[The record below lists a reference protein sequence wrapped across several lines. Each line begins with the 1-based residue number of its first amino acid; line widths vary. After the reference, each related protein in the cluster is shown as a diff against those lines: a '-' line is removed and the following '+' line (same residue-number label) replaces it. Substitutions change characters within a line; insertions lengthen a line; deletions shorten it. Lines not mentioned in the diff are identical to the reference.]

1 MHAWPACN
9 RRTPVNFPFPTMTA
23 ASLRT
28 RVVIP
33 ALALLLVVAMPPLI
47 RAKSPQALP
56 MAALAADALGD
67 AAFSVQDLEWN
78 DDARARR
85 VPVRL
90 FLPASVPGRQ
100 VPLIVFS
107 HGIGSS
113 RDGYGYLG
121 RYWASHGIASLHL
134 QHVGSDRSLW
144 QGNVLGLLSRFQH
157 AAGEAEALDRAQD
170 FHFALD
176 RFLEGPH
183 GQRIARERIVAAG
196 HSYGANTTLLVS
208 GAKVVRDGKLFQ
220 LRDPRVSA
228 AIVISAPPFYGDA
241 DFRPIL
247 SGIHIPTLHVT
258 SEDDV
263 IHIPGYGSGVEDR
276 LKVFDAMGGEKTLAV
291 YKHGSHNVFTEKR
304 YFDSVQV
311 ATDVKAATESLSL
324 AFLQQVYGGHDELQ
338 GWGSRNAGLYSK
350 YSTQ

>member
-1 MHAWPACN
+1 
-9 RRTPVNFPFPTMTA
+9 MTL
-23 ASLRT
+23 ASLRS
-28 RVVIP
+28 RVAIP
-33 ALALLLVVAMPPLI
+33 AMVLSLVLILGTPLLI
-47 RAKSPQALP
+47 RATPVQEPSLRPSATE
-56 MAALAADALGD
+56 ALGD
-67 AAFSVQDLEWN
+67 VAFSVQDVEWN
-78 DDARARR
+78 DDARARQ
-85 VPVRL
+85 VPARL
-90 FLPASVPGRQ
+90 FLPAPVPGRQ

-157 AAGEAEALDRAQD
+157 AAGEPEAIARSQD
-170 FHFALD
+170 FHLALD

-183 GQRIARERIVAAG
+183 GERIARDRIVAAG

-208 GAKVVRDGKLFQ
+208 GARVVRDGKVLQ
-220 LRDPRVSA
+220 LRDARVSA

-241 DFRPIL
+241 DFHPIL
-247 SGIHIPTLHVT
+247 AGIDIPTLHVT

-276 LKVFDAMGGEKTLAV
+276 LKVYEAIGGDKTLAV
-291 YKHGSHNVFTEKR
+291 YRHGSHNVFTEKR
-304 YFDSVQV
+304 YFDSLQV
-311 ATDVKAATESLSL
+311 ATEVKAATESLSL
-324 AFLQQVYGGHDELQ
+324 AFLQQVYAGHEELPA
-338 GWGSRNAGLYSK
+338 WGRQHAGLYSK
-350 YSTQ
+350 YTQH